1 MFEYFEQNKLFSRYN
16 IWESL
21 HYLPIPVSRWYLA
34 FLRSLMVWV
43 LADSSASTSR

>member
-1 MFEYFEQNKLFSRYN
+1 MFENFEENKHFAQYH
-16 IWESL
+16 IWEGL
-21 HYLPIPVSRWYLA
+21 YNVPIPVRRWYLA